1 MAEVK
6 NWSAIEKVVVRGGVT
21 RRIFSGKNS
30 MLALNEIAPG
40 TTPSLHSHPHEQLVY
55 IVEGDVDFVVGD
67 QVLAMKA
74 GDMVVVPPN
83 VPHSLKNKGAK
94 TCLNLDVFSPIRD
107 DYLPAQK

>member
-1 MAEVK
+1 MAAVE
-6 NWSAIEKVVVRGGVT
+6 NWSTIEKVVVRTGVS
-21 RRIFSGKNS
+21 RRVFSGKNS

-67 QVLAMKA
+67 QVLAMKT

-94 TCLNLDVFSPIRD
+94 ACLNLDVFSPVRE
-107 DYLPAQK
+107 DYLPARK